1 MGKCALDAYEIEGGF
16 VETYV
21 ESIEF
26 RRGPSRVNGNCQLG
40 LFRDTAFVA
49 ESGLSK
55 VRAFVSQDVKGLDGK
70 YAEPAD
76 RVGQLQRAFHRIA
89 LIDVHRPPVQIGLE
103 RGFNLELLPVAA
115 VCQDQIGSLQAQTA
129 G

>member
-1 MGKCALDAYEIEGGF
+1 MSERAFGSYEIEGGF
-16 VETYV
+16 IEPDVD
-21 ESIEF
+21 SIEF

-40 LFRDTAFVA
+40 LFRDAAFVA

-89 LIDVHRPPVQIGLE
+89 VIDVPWPRVQIGLE
-103 RGFNLELLPVAA
+103 RGFNLELLPITA
-115 VCQDQIGSLQAQTA
+115 VCQDQIGSLQARTA

>member
-1 MGKCALDAYEIEGGF
+1 MGKRTLDPYEIEGGF
-16 VETYV
+16 VEADV
-21 ESIEF
+21 DIIEF

-70 YAEPAD
+70 YAEPAG
-76 RVGQLQRAFHRIA
+76 RVGQFNEPSMVL
-89 LIDVHRPPVQIGLE
+89 RPSMSPG
-103 RGFNLELLPVAA
+103 RRFR
-115 VCQDQIGSLQAQTA
+115 
-129 G
+129 